1 MIQVS
6 IKRSGQLTNQGQFA
20 SQEEAEAWISYH
32 KQIGSFGRGE
42 ISEIRSICIK
52 EEVRGESKELVSD
65 ATFDRYGNEVTPAV
79 YKIIPDTLISPA
91 KYEDKQILISP
102 AEYEIIIED
111 ISEKLQQEA
120 INAEALA
127 FLAST
132 DWMVVRAMERG
143 ESLSPE
149 FKAERQAARDRIIK

>member
-6 IKRSGQLTNQGQFA
+6 IYKDSILTNQGQFA
-20 SQEEAEAWISYH
+20 SQEEAEAWLSYH
-32 KQIGSFGRGE
+32 QQIESFGKNE
-42 ISEIRSICIK
+42 VSEMRPVCVK
-52 EEVRGESKELVSD
+52 EEVRGESQELVSD
-65 ATFDRYGNEVTPAV
+65 ATFDRYGNEITPAV
-79 YKIIPDTLISPA
+79 YKVIKDA
-91 KYEDKQILISP
+91 LISP
-102 AEYEIIIED
+102 AEYEDRKFIVVPAEYEVIIED
-111 ISEKLQQEA
+111 ISQKLQQEA